1 MAQRFIKKGAFA
13 YDVFLSHATEDKDDV
28 ARPLALA
35 LQQRGLRVW
44 YDEFELKIG
53 DNLVAKLNAGI
64 NGSRFGIIVLS
75 QAFFAK
81 QWTIHELNMLEYRWV
96 TENHMLFPIWHHIT
110 IEEVTAYRAWL
121 ANIIG
126 RRTDTFN
133 VEEIAHQIYDAILAS
148 YAEQQAADCDE
159 F

>member
-1 MAQRFIKKGAFA
+1 MAQRFIKKGEFAF
-13 YDVFLSHATEDKDDV
+13 DVFLSHASEDKDDV

-35 LQQRGLRVW
+35 LQEHGLSVW

-75 QAFFAK
+75 KAFFAK
-81 QWTIHELNMLEYRWV
+81 QWTIHELNMLEHLWV
-96 TENHMLFPIWHHIT
+96 MKNHIIFPVWHNIT
-110 IEEVTAYRAWL
+110 LEEIRAFRAWL

-126 RRTDTFN
+126 LNTDTYT
-133 VEEIAHQIYDAILAS
+133 VMEIAAEIHEAIQELLM
-148 YAEQQAADCDE
+148 Q
-159 F
+159 

>member
-1 MAQRFIKKGAFA
+1 MAQRFIRRGEFVF
-13 YDVFLSHATEDKDDV
+13 DLFLSHASEDKDDI
-28 ARPLALA
+28 ARPLALP
-35 LQQRGLRVW
+35 LQKHGLSVW

-96 TENHMLFPIWHHIT
+96 TENQIIFPIWHNIT
-110 IEEVTAYRAWL
+110 LEEIKAFRAWL

-126 RRTDTFN
+126 LSTDIYTIT
-133 VEEIAHQIYDAILAS
+133 EIADEIHEAILAY
-148 YAEQQAADCDE
+148 YAMQQEVETDC
-159 F
+159 